1 MNRTLILFLSLI
13 ILGTGAYF
21 LLGDDK
27 DGPVTS
33 VVGADRDFSVDR
45 EEVYKVF
52 IADRN
57 GNRTTLTRTPE
68 GWRYNEKYVARE
80 DAIENLLTV
89 IDRIRMR
96 FKPTEA
102 ALPNM
107 IETLATQG
115 IKVEIYGKN
124 DDLLKSYYIGG
135 ATNDERGTYIILEGA
150 EQPYVAEIPSW
161 EGNLRFRYNLTGDDW
176 RDRTV
181 FRLQPSDITQ
191 ISVEYPKQQNKS
203 FKIDY
208 TGEPS
213 LEPFY
218 PLTPK
223 IQSAL
228 RPGTLDAYRNNFE
241 KIISSGYNNL
251 NSKRDEITQQIPFA
265 TISVTTKS
273 GEIQSLQL
281 FPIYNDPFVDPKT
294 GVTIQ
299 PTEVSAYN
307 GLTHRDDF
315 MILQNPMVSKIL
327 WAYDFFYQ

>member
-21 LLGDDK
+21 LLGEDK
-27 DGPVTS
+27 DGPTTS

-45 EEVYKVF
+45 EKVYKVF
-52 IADRN
+52 LADRN
-57 GNRTTLTRTPE
+57 GNRSTLTRTPE
-68 GWRYNEKYVARE
+68 GWKYNEKYLARE
-80 DAIENLLTV
+80 DAIENLLKV
-89 IDRIRMR
+89 IDQIRMR

-102 ALPNM
+102 AVPHM
-107 IETLATQG
+107 VETLATQG
-115 IKVEIYGKN
+115 IKVEVYGK
-124 DDLLKSYYIGG
+124 DDELLKAYYIGG

-150 EQPYVAEIPSW
+150 EQPYVAEIPGW
-161 EGNLRFRYNLTGDDW
+161 EGNLRFRFNLTGDDW
-176 RDRTV
+176 RDRNV
-181 FRLQPSDITQ
+181 FRLQPEDITG

-208 TGEPS
+208 TNVPK

-218 PLTPK
+218 PLTPT
-223 IQSAL
+223 IQGPV
-228 RPGTLDAYRNNFE
+228 RPGSLEAYRNNFVN
-241 KIISSGYNNL
+241 IIASGYNNL
-251 NSKRDEITQQIPFA
+251 NSKRNEITQQIPFA
-265 TISVTTKS
+265 TIVVTTKD
-273 GEIQSLQL
+273 GETKSLQL
-281 FPIYNDPFVDPKT
+281 FPIYSDPFVDPKT

-299 PTEVSAYN
+299 PTEVTAYN